1 MRSFEFN
8 SGRIFLLRL
17 EHGKDLIKQLNEFII
32 KNGIKTAFVSGIGA
46 VISAEIGYYDQ
57 KRREYVKKRFD
68 ERSEILSL
76 SGNVSLFEGKA
87 FPHLHIVLGYDN
99 RLYGGHLFSA
109 EVFACEVFVVE
120 LLGSPPERKFD
131 EVTGLNLW
139 GE

>member
-1 MRSFEFN
+1 MEQFEFN
-8 SGRIFLLRL
+8 IGRTFMLRL
-17 EHGKDLIKQLNEFII
+17 DHGKDLIKQLNDFVIE
-32 KNGIKTAFVSGIGA
+32 KGIKTAFINGIGA

-76 SGNVSLFEGKA
+76 SGNVSLFEDKT
-87 FPHLHIVLGYDN
+87 FPHIHVVLGYNN

-109 EVFACEVFVVE
+109 EVFACELFVVE
-120 LLGSPPERKFD
+120 LIGSLPERKFD

-139 GE
+139 